1 MQRRH
6 RHRPGRP
13 RLGEAGVTLIEL
25 IVLLAVMGLIT
36 ALAGPQL
43 YRTFDAF
50 RFSLGRD
57 DIERQLASL
66 NQKAF
71 LENRNLM
78 LLSQPARGIDTARQ
92 QGDILAAQDA
102 AAITLN
108 LTEGWS
114 IEVQQPILYRANGMC
129 DGGTVRV
136 DVGAYAYLYRLNP
149 PRCLPRAN

>member
-1 MQRRH
+1 MPRR
-6 RHRPGRP
+6 
-13 RLGEAGVTLIEL
+13 RLHEAGVTLIEL
-25 IVLLAVMGLIT
+25 VVLLAVMGLIT

-57 DIERQLASL
+57 DVERQLASL

-78 LLSQPARGIDTARQ
+78 LLSQPASGLDSARTQ
-92 QGDILAAQDA
+92 AALLAAQDA

-108 LTEGWS
+108 LTQGWA
-114 IEVQQPILYRANGMC
+114 ITVPQPVLYRANGMC
-129 DGGTVRV
+129 DGGSVRV
-136 DVGAYAYLYRLNP
+136 DVGAYAYIYQLTP

>member
-1 MQRRH
+1 MRR
-6 RHRPGRP
+6 RRRN
-13 RLGEAGVTLIEL
+13 LASEAGVTLIEL
-25 IVLLAVMGLIT
+25 IVLLAVMGMIT

-50 RFSLGRD
+50 RFRLGRD
-57 DIERQLASL
+57 DVERQLASL

-78 LLSQPARGIDTARQ
+78 LLSQPTRGVDRARDQAEL
-92 QGDILAAQDA
+92 LAAQDA
-102 AAITLN
+102 AAIVLN
-108 LTEGWS
+108 LTQGWA

-129 DGGTVRV
+129 EGGTVRV
-136 DVGAYAYLYRLNP
+136 DVGSYAYLYQLAA

>member
-1 MQRRH
+1 MQRR
-6 RHRPGRP
+6 RRG

-25 IVLLAVMGLIT
+25 IVLLAIMGMIT

-57 DIERQLASL
+57 DVERQLASL

-71 LENRNLM
+71 LENRNL
-78 LLSQPARGIDTARQ
+78 LLMSQPARGVDAARAQ
-92 QGDILAAQDA
+92 AELLAAQDA
-102 AAITLN
+102 LAITLN
-108 LTEGWS
+108 LTQGWA

-129 DGGTVRV
+129 GGGTVRV
-136 DVGAYAYLYRLNP
+136 DVGAYAYLYQLSP

>member
-1 MQRRH
+1 MQRR
-6 RHRPGRP
+6 RRR
-13 RLGEAGVTLIEL
+13 RLAEAGVTLIEL
-25 IVLLAVMGLIT
+25 IVLLAVMGMIT

-50 RFSLGRD
+50 RFRLGRD
-57 DIERQLASL
+57 DVERQLASL

-71 LENRNLM
+71 LENRNL
-78 LLSQPARGIDTARQ
+78 LLMSQPARGVEAAQSRAELLD
-92 QGDILAAQDA
+92 AQDA

-108 LTEGWS
+108 LTQDWT
-114 IEVQQPILYRANGMC
+114 ITAAQPILYRSNGMC

-136 DVGAYAYLYRLNP
+136 DVGTYAYLYQLTP

>member
-1 MQRRH
+1 MRRRQRR
-6 RHRPGRP
+6 
-13 RLGEAGVTLIEL
+13 RLSEAGVTLIEL

-71 LENRNLM
+71 LENRNLL
-78 LLSQPARGIDTARQ
+78 LLSQPLRGADAAREQAEQ
-92 QGDILAAQDA
+92 LAALDA

-108 LTEGWS
+108 LTQGWS
-114 IEVQQPILYRANGMC
+114 ITLPQPILYRSNGMC

-136 DVGAYAYLYRLNP
+136 DVGVYAYLYQLSP